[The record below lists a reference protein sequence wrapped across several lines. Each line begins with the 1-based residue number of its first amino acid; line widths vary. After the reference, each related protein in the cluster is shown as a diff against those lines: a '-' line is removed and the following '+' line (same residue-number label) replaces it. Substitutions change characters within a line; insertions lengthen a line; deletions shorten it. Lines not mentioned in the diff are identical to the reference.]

1 LFRPGLINARIAHVR
16 MHATKDENESRAGRP
31 CHFIFKGGGQRK
43 TMSMMG
49 NLKQI
54 SASTL
59 EEIKSDPSILEE
71 ILFSEDAGAEGLEIE
86 KAWHGLHYL
95 LTGIAWGGDPPLA
108 NAVLGGEEIG
118 EDWGYGAVRYLTP
131 AQVQEVAAALSKISE
146 EDLTERF
153 DPEAMSN
160 AQIYGI
166 TGDDDDLEYL
176 LEYFRPLVEYYQD
189 ASQKGNAMLL
199 YLI

>member
-1 LFRPGLINARIAHVR
+1 
-16 MHATKDENESRAGRP
+16 
-31 CHFIFKGGGQRK
+31 
-43 TMSMMG
+43 MMG

-54 SASTL
+54 SAATL
-59 EEIKSDPSILEE
+59 EEIKADPSIVEE
-71 ILFSEDAGAEGLEIE
+71 ILFSEEGEAEGLEID

-95 LTGIAWGGDPPLA
+95 LTGEAWGGAPPLA

-118 EDWGYGAVRYLTP
+118 EDFGYGAARYLTP
-131 AQVQEVAAALSKISE
+131 GQVKEVATALSGVSE
-146 EDLTERF
+146 EELTNRF
-153 DPEAMSN
+153 DPDAMRA

-166 TGDDDDLEYL
+166 SGDDDDLEYL